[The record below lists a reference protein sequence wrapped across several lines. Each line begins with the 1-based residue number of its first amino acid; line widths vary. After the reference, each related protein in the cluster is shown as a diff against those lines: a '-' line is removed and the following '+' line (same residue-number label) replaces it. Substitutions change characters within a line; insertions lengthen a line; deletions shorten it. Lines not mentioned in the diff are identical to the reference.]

1 MRGRLALKWAVM
13 RSHPG
18 SEVGGYAYVGW
29 DHAWTTWLHHH
40 EGGRLCVDNAVHD
53 SKVGNYAP
61 SRRARRSISRN
72 VLRHSFYGGL
82 TPGPRAAMNEPPRGQ
97 LELLG
102 LDECLHR
109 AEAAGATPAERRR
122 LQGRYIAAHSIMS
135 AVPDADE
142 LAFLHSGLCQT
153 YLPHARLPSNQAVW
167 TRSSGRF
174 SLIVQPGLIDDRPH
188 LVRGRQPTPE
198 EQEAMFVGV
207 PYGARAR
214 LILIYLQTEGV
225 RGAEVQLG
233 ESLSAW
239 IRALGLTVTG
249 GRNGSITGIREQ
261 ALRIARCR
269 FTLDWTGPRGTR
281 GVRDIQIVRGLDV
294 AATDGSNAVWPRVVY
309 LDPEFQAH
317 LAEHAVPLD
326 RRAIAHL
333 AGNSL
338 SLDLYA
344 LFAYRLPRL
353 SAPGLHLSWQMLQE
367 QLGSQG
373 SAKEIARRIRDA
385 LPDVLAV
392 YPEARVA
399 VTRHGLMLRASA
411 PSVPR
416 ETRVQG
422 FRMLQGGR

>member
-1 MRGRLALKWAVM
+1 MDE
-13 RSHPG
+13 S
-18 SEVGGYAYVGW
+18 
-29 DHAWTTWLHHH
+29 
-40 EGGRLCVDNAVHD
+40 
-53 SKVGNYAP
+53 
-61 SRRARRSISRN
+61 SRA
-72 VLRHSFYGGL
+72 
-82 TPGPRAAMNEPPRGQ
+82 Q

-102 LDECLHR
+102 LDECLRR
-109 AEAAGATPAERRR
+109 AEAAATSPAERRR
-122 LQGRYIAAHSIMS
+122 LQGRYITAHSIMA

-174 SLIVQPGLIDDRPH
+174 SLIVQPGLVDDRPRT
-188 LVRGRQPTPE
+188 LRGRQPTPE

-225 RGAEVQLG
+225 RGPEVQLG
-233 ESLSAW
+233 DSLSAW

-269 FTLDWTGPRGTR
+269 FTLDWTGPGGTR
-281 GVRDIQIVRGLDV
+281 GVRDIQIVRGLEI
-294 AATDGSNAVWPRVVY
+294 AAADADGTVWPKSVY

-338 SLDLYA
+338 GLDLYA

-353 SAPGLHLSWQMLQE
+353 AMPGLHLSWRALQD

-373 SAKEIARRIRDA
+373 STKEIARRIRES

-392 YPEARVA
+392 YPEAKVE
-399 VTRHGLMLRASA
+399 VTRHGLMLRMSP

-416 ETRVQG
+416 ETRVPG
-422 FRMLQGGR
+422 FRLLQGGR

>member
-1 MRGRLALKWAVM
+1 
-13 RSHPG
+13 
-18 SEVGGYAYVGW
+18 
-29 DHAWTTWLHHH
+29 
-40 EGGRLCVDNAVHD
+40 
-53 SKVGNYAP
+53 
-61 SRRARRSISRN
+61 
-72 VLRHSFYGGL
+72 
-82 TPGPRAAMNEPPRGQ
+82 MNESPGAQ

-102 LDECLHR
+102 LDECLRR
-109 AEAAGATPAERRR
+109 AEAAAATPAERRR
-122 LQGRYIAAHSIMS
+122 LQGRFRAAHSIMA

-153 YLPHARLPSNQAVW
+153 YLPHARLASNQAVW

-174 SLIVQPGLIDDRPH
+174 SLIVQPGLMDDRP
-188 LVRGRQPTPE
+188 LLLRGRQPTPE

-225 RGAEVQLG
+225 RGPEVQLG
-233 ESLSAW
+233 DSLSAW

-249 GRNGSITGIREQ
+249 GQNGSIAGIREQ

-269 FTLDWTGPRGTR
+269 FTLDWTGPGGTR

-294 AATDGSNAVWPRVVY
+294 AAADADGAVWPKVVH

-317 LAEHAVPLD
+317 LADHAVPLD

-338 SLDLYA
+338 GLDLYA

-353 SAPGLHLSWQMLQE
+353 SAPGLHLSWQMLRE

-373 SAKEIARRIRDA
+373 TAKELARRTREA

-392 YPEARVA
+392 YPEARVE
-399 VTRHGLMLRASA
+399 VTRHGLMLRTSP

-416 ETRVQG
+416 EPQVQG
-422 FRMLQGGR
+422 FRLLQGGR